1 MQYNRGDAQHVIQIQ
16 MDMGTYL
23 KHSTLVFQ
31 KYLPEKFCCLSS
43 ISAIFFLFEI
53 NNLNLSYSFANERSE
68 DLAISYADVT
78 LAQELLDWSS
88 EHSLEDM
95 CKDSWRSICI

>member
-1 MQYNRGDAQHVIQIQ
+1 MKS
-16 MDMGTYL
+16 L
-23 KHSTLVFQ
+23 EHSTGNKIINLGTGQGTTVLQLVNAFN
-31 KYLPEKFCCLSS
+31 
-43 ISAIFFLFEI
+43 EI
-53 NNLNLSYSFANERSE
+53 NDLNLSYSFTNERSE

-95 CKDSWRSICI
+95 CKDSWRSICV